1 MEATMKLKPF
11 KYTFIILLTIGLV
24 LLSAPALSAA
34 IIIDHTCTDITK
46 IPDSWL
52 TKVKNTL
59 RVHYAH
65 TSHGSQITTGL
76 ERLADANS
84 KYSYSYDYC
93 AVPTTSGAL
102 KLMDGQYI
110 TDYCETYITP
120 ELYWQGI
127 DALNITRNV
136 LNNYSFEISE
146 WAWCTQLDYY
156 SSSEAQDYLDAMAQL
171 ESEYPGV
178 TFVYMTGNAQS
189 AEQNRENRNN
199 QIRNYCRTHNKVLFD
214 FGDLDCWYNGVQHK
228 VGSLPMEHPHY
239 SGDEAGHTTYESCEN
254 KAKAYWW
261 MLARIAG
268 WSGPVTTNPVINLNK
283 TQLTFNYEI
292 GGGQPASQTFTI
304 SNSGTGTLNW
314 SVADN
319 AGWLACSPTS
329 GTNTGVITVSVNPG
343 GLAAATYTGVITI
356 SSTNAS
362 NSPQTVNVTF
372 TVTNPPVN
380 PPEISINPAELDFS
394 AVISG
399 PVTGP
404 QKVNILNNGG
414 GTLNW
419 SAASDSAWLSCTPTS
434 GTGDG
439 IISVSVEPSGL
450 SVGSF
455 TGTISI
461 SDPAAS
467 NSPQTV
473 TVYLTVID
481 ASEDQ
486 APFGSFDSPAEG
498 STVMSSIAVT
508 GWALD
513 DVEVQYV
520 KIYNGDT
527 YIGDAVLVEGARPD
541 VEAAYPQYPN
551 NCRAGWGYMLLTYFL
566 PNGGNGT
573 YTLYAKAG
581 DSAGHETTLG
591 SKTFTCDNANA
602 VKPFGAID
610 TPSQGGTVSGKF
622 SMNWGWVLTPQ
633 PNSIPTNGST
643 INVYVDGYN
652 IGHPTYNLYRAD
664 IASLFPGYA
673 NSNNAVGY
681 FNLDT
686 TTYDNGVHTIFWT
699 ATDSG
704 GNSDGIGSRYFSINN
719 SSPDMDKAGVRG
731 QGPGLRENRRGEPA
745 CSPIFAPCS
754 PNSEHPGA
762 VRVLKGYREDVAP
775 QTVYPAESGIID
787 IVIRELE
794 RVVIDFGN
802 VPVAPLKKLPI
813 GSTLDRERGIFY
825 WSPGPGF
832 VGKYEL
838 AFIDRRTNGLRKV
851 NIRIQAK

>member
-1 MEATMKLKPF
+1 MKLKHF
-11 KYTFIILLTIGLV
+11 KYTLIILLAIGLV
-24 LLSAPALSAA
+24 LLSTPVFSAA

-46 IPDSWL
+46 IPDSWI

-76 ERLADANS
+76 ERLAASNS

-93 AVPTTSGAL
+93 SVPTTSGAL

-110 TDYCETYITP
+110 TDYCESYITP
-120 ELYWQGI
+120 ELYWQGN
-127 DALNITRNV
+127 DALNITRYV

-171 ESEYPGV
+171 ESEYPEV
-178 TFVYMTGNAQS
+178 TFVYMTGNSQS

-214 FGDLDCWYNGVQHK
+214 FGDLDCWYNGEQYK

-239 SGDEAGHTTYESCEN
+239 NGDEAGHTTYESCEN
-254 KAKAYWW
+254 KARAYWW

-268 WSGPVTTNPVINLNK
+268 WNGPVTTNPVINLNK
-283 TQLTFNYEI
+283 TQLTFNYQI
-292 GGGQPASQTFTI
+292 GGSQPASQTFTI

-314 SVADN
+314 TVTFDRDWI
-319 AGWLACSPTS
+319 GCSPAS
-329 GTNTGVITVSVNPG
+329 GTNTGVITVAADPE
-343 GLAAATYTGVITI
+343 GLAAGTYTGVITVK
-356 SSTNAS
+356 STNAT
-362 NSPQTVNVTF
+362 NSPKTVNVTF
-372 TVTNPPVN
+372 IVTNPVN
-380 PPEISINPAELDFS
+380 PPEISLDPNEVHFN

-399 PVTGP
+399 SFTGP
-404 QKVNILNNGG
+404 QKVNIRNNGG

-419 SAASDSAWLSCTPTS
+419 SAASDSSWLSCTPTS
-434 GTGDG
+434 GTDSG
-439 IISVSVEPSGL
+439 IIYVSVDPSGL

-455 TGTISI
+455 TGIISI

-473 TVYLTVID
+473 TAYLTVIN

-486 APFGSFDSPAEG
+486 APFGSFDSPTEG

-541 VEAAYPQYPN
+541 VQDAYPQYPF
-551 NCRAGWGYMLLTYFL
+551 NCRAGWGYMLLTNFL
-566 PNGGNGT
+566 PNGGNGP

-581 DSAGHETTLG
+581 DSAGHETLLG
-591 SKTFTCDNANA
+591 SKTIYCDNANA

-610 TPSQGGTVSGKF
+610 TPSQGGTALGNHY
-622 SMNWGWVLTPQ
+622 MNWGWVLTPQ
-633 PNSIPTNGST
+633 PNSIATNGST
-643 INVYVDGYN
+643 INIYIDGYN
-652 IGHPTYNLYRAD
+652 VGHPTYNLYRAD

-673 NSNNAVGY
+673 NSNGAVGY
-681 FNLDT
+681 AYLDT
-686 TTYDNGVHTIFWT
+686 KAYDNGIHTISWT

-704 GNSDGIGSRYFSINN
+704 GNSDGIGSRYFSIMNT
-719 SSPDMDKAGVRG
+719 SSDMGKTGIKG
-731 QGPGLRENRRGEPA
+731 QGSGRSEIRRGEL
-745 CSPIFAPCS
+745 PC
-754 PNSEHPGA
+754 PLNPGQYGA
-762 VRVLKGYREDVAP
+762 VEVLKGYREDVAP
-775 QTVYPAESGIID
+775 QTVYPDKSGIID
-787 IVIRELE
+787 VVIRELE
-794 RVVIDFGN
+794 RVVINFGN
-802 VPVAPLKKLPI
+802 VPVAPLRTLPI
-813 GSTLDRERGIFY
+813 GSTLDREKGIFY
-825 WSPGPGF
+825 WIPGPGF
-832 VGKYEL
+832 IGKYEL
-838 AFIDRRTNGLRKV
+838 AFIDCRTNSLRKV
-851 NIRIQAK
+851 NITIQTK

>member
-1 MEATMKLKPF
+1 MKLKHF
-11 KYTFIILLTIGLV
+11 KYTFVILFAIGLV
-24 LLSAPALSAA
+24 LLSAPVLSAA

-46 IPDSWL
+46 IPDSWI

-76 ERLADANS
+76 ERLADSNS

-93 AVPTTSGAL
+93 SVPTTSGAL

-110 TDYCETYITP
+110 TDYCESYITP
-120 ELYWQGI
+120 ELYWQGTT
-127 DALNITRNV
+127 ALDITRYN

-146 WAWCTQLDYY
+146 WAWCSQLDYY
-156 SSSEAQDYLDAMAQL
+156 NYDEAKDYLDAMAQL

-178 TFVYMTGNAQS
+178 TFIYMTGNAQG
-189 AEQNRENRNN
+189 AEQNRESRNN
-199 QIRNYCRTHNKVLFD
+199 QIRNYCRTNNKVLFD
-214 FGDLDCWYNGVQHK
+214 FGDLDCWYNGEQYK

-239 SGDEAGHTTYESCEN
+239 NGDEAGHTTYESCEN

-283 TQLTFNYEI
+283 TQLTFNYET
-292 GGGQPASQTFTI
+292 GGSQPASQTFTI

-329 GTNTGVITVSVNPG
+329 GTNTGVITVSVNTG
-343 GLAAATYTGVITI
+343 GLAAGTYTGVITI

-380 PPEISINPAELDFS
+380 PPEISINPAELYFS

-404 QKVNILNNGG
+404 QQVRIENTGG
-414 GTLNW
+414 DTLNW

-434 GTGDG
+434 GTGDS
-439 IISVSVEPSGL
+439 IISVSVDPSGL

-455 TGTISI
+455 TGTITI

-486 APFGSFDSPAEG
+486 APFGSFDSPTEG

-513 DVEVQYV
+513 DIGVEYV

-541 VEAAYPQYPN
+541 VAAAYPQYPN
-551 NCRAGWGYMLLTYFL
+551 NSRAGWGYMLLTYFL

-591 SKTFTCDNANA
+591 SKTITCDNANA

-643 INVYVDGYN
+643 INVYVDGVN
-652 IGHPTYNLYRAD
+652 LGHPTYNIYRAD
-664 IASLFPGYA
+664 IATLFPGYA

-686 TTYDNGVHTIFWT
+686 TGYDNGVHTIAWI
-699 ATDSG
+699 AADSG
-704 GNSDGIGSRYFSINN
+704 GNSDGIGSRFFMINN
-719 SSPDMDKAGVRG
+719 SSSDMDKSGGRV
-731 QGPGLRENRRGEPA
+731 QGPGIRENRRGSAAFSP

-762 VRVLKGYREDVAP
+762 VRVLKGYKDDAS
-775 QTVYPAESGIID
+775 QQSVYPGESGIID
-787 IVIRELE
+787 VVIRESE

-802 VPVAPLKKLPI
+802 VPMAPLKTLPI

-825 WSPGPGF
+825 WLPGPGF
-832 VGKYEL
+832 IGKYEL
-838 AFIDRRTNGLRKV
+838 TFVDRRTNGLRKV
-851 NIRIQAK
+851 NITIQAK